1 MVERFGNCV
10 GATKDGI
17 VVCVELLRTGVH
29 YNMLRC
35 GSNPYSWRT
44 LPEVCYYWA
53 PETQC

>member
-17 VVCVELLRTGVH
+17 ALCVELLRTGVH
-29 YNMLRC
+29 YVLKC

-44 LPEVCYYWA
+44 LPEVC
-53 PETQC
+53 